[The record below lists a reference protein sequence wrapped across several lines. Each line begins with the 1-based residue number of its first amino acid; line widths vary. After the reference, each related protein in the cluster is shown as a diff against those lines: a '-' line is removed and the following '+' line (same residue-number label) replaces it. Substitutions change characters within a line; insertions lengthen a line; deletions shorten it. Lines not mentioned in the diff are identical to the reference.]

1 MKKITIVLAA
11 LVMML
16 AVQTATAH
24 PHGKKQVH
32 KQYNQHKRIQHGVRS
47 GTLTRPEAKMLRGQ
61 QAKVRHYK
69 QMAMA
74 DGRITPR
81 ERQLINRTQMNASRN
96 IYRQKHDGQ
105 VRRW

>member
-1 MKKITIVLAA
+1 MKQITTILAA
-11 LVMML
+11 LAIVF
-16 AVQTATAH
+16 AVQTAEAH
-24 PHGKKQVH
+24 PHGPRVPQ
-32 KQYNQHKRIQHGVRS
+32 KQYNQHKRIQHGVHN
-47 GTLTRPEAKMLRGQ
+47 GQLTMPEARMLRAQ

-81 ERQLINRTQMNASRN
+81 ERNLINRTQAHASRN

>member
-1 MKKITIVLAA
+1 MKRITIVLAA
-11 LVMML
+11 MIMML
-16 AVQTATAH
+16 AVQTAQAH
-24 PHGKKQVH
+24 PHGKAVPH

-47 GTLTRPEAKMLRGQ
+47 GQLTGPEAKMLRAQ

-81 ERQLINRTQMNASRN
+81 ERQLINHTQMRAGHN

>member
-1 MKKITIVLAA
+1 MKRITTILAA
-11 LVMML
+11 LAIVF
-16 AVQTATAH
+16 AVQTAEAH
-24 PHGKKQVH
+24 PHGHKVPH
-32 KQYNQHKRIQHGVRS
+32 KQYNQHKRIHHGVHN
-47 GTLTRPEAKMLRGQ
+47 GQLTRPEARMLRAQ

-74 DGRITPR
+74 DGRITPH
-81 ERQLINRTQMNASRN
+81 ERNLINRSQAQTSRN

>member
-1 MKKITIVLAA
+1 MKVMTSILAGLAIVF
-11 LVMML
+11 
-16 AVQTATAH
+16 AVQTAEAH
-24 PHGKKQVH
+24 PHGHRVPQ

-47 GTLTRPEAKMLRGQ
+47 GQLTRPEAHMLRAQ
-61 QAKVRHYK
+61 QSKVRHYK

-74 DGRITPR
+74 DGRVTPG
-81 ERQLINRTQMNASRN
+81 ERRLINRTQAHAGRN